1 LACSTKEESSSTGA
15 LLMKWFLVFIGM
27 LIAGLLAK
35 SLYALQDSDDLLH
48 IIFCDVGQGDAILIS
63 YHFSQVIIDSGRDE
77 QVLSCLWQYMPM
89 GDRELELV
97 VATHPDADHIGGMP
111 FIFDQFGVKQLLV
124 PPVRKETADFIALE
138 QAVSRETELQFPP
151 VVAETGVEIGLDGVV
166 TMRVLA
172 PQSAK
177 RPEAILSDFS
187 EYISV
192 NDGGA
197 NDWSIVLY
205 LSFKQFSALFSG
217 DLEAKGELALL
228 SDGLL
233 DDVDLLKVAHHG
245 SKSSTTADFLKVI
258 RPEISVVSV
267 GKNNSYGHPSPQ
279 IIDLLEETGS
289 LILRTDESGSVHI
302 VSDGKNYWVAK

>member
-1 LACSTKEESSSTGA
+1 MAYSTKEESLSTGA

-48 IIFCDVGQGDAILIS
+48 IIFCDVGQGDTILIS
-63 YHFSQVIIDSGRDE
+63 YHLSQILIDAGRGE
-77 QVLSCLWQYMPM
+77 QVLSCLWQYLPA

-111 FIFDQFGVKQLLV
+111 FVFDQFGVKQLLL

-138 QAVSRETELQFPP
+138 EAVSRENELQSPP
-151 VVAETGVEIGLDGVV
+151 FVAETGIELAVGGEVR
-166 TMRVLA
+166 MRVLA
-172 PQSAK
+172 PSK
-177 RPEAILSDFS
+177 PKTPEAILSDFS
-187 EYISV
+187 EYISL

-205 LSFKQFSALFSG
+205 LSFQQFSALFTG

-228 SDGLL
+228 SAGLL
-233 DDVDLLKVAHHG
+233 SDVDLLKVAHHG
-245 SKSSTTADFLKVI
+245 SKSSTTDDFLRVI

-267 GKNNSYGHPSPQ
+267 GENNTYGHPAPQ
-279 IIDLLEETGS
+279 TMDLLQEMGS
-289 LILRTDESGSVHI
+289 LILRTDVLGSVHI
-302 VSDGKNYWVAK
+302 VSDGKNYWVVR